1 MAMSD
6 SEFSEVIFTKNLPQS
21 PLLHSKPSRHTI
33 EQFRHAPRSLFD
45 EIRQPD
51 WPLSE
56 KITEE
61 EDPDEIDAETV
72 IGLLRQENLELL
84 ESLRTMKEE
93 LERSEQENFVL
104 QRDLS
109 AKLNTSDDL
118 ILQLRSVYYQQIQL
132 TMAAQ
137 EAQRTL
143 ATRLRESELE
153 RRMVLQVTQRLT
165 GGSISPCL
173 EETEE
178 QNEQLRAELAKRSK
192 ALLTLEERQHQAD
205 LKACELEWNRI
216 NGRVMAHFDKLFGS
230 TDNLKPESVEIKIL
244 MWNLKSPEDTL
255 RTELQWTRQQLE
267 NETERC
273 MDLVFQKRYLAMVNA
288 ALESRQVNSTN

>member
-6 SEFSEVIFTKNLPQS
+6 SEFSEIIFTKDLPQS
-21 PLLHSKPSRHTI
+21 PLLHSKPGRHTI

-84 ESLRTMKEE
+84 GSLRNMKEE
-93 LERSEQENFVL
+93 LEHSEQANFIL

-165 GGSISPCL
+165 GGSASPL

-178 QNEQLRAELAKRSK
+178 QNEQLRAELAMRSK

-205 LKACELEWNRI
+205 LKACELEWNRV

-230 TDNLKPESVEIKIL
+230 TDDLKPESV
-244 MWNLKSPEDTL
+244 SPEEAL

-273 MDLVFQKRYLAMVNA
+273 MDLG
-288 ALESRQVNSTN
+288 AL